1 MSRSLFFISFF
12 FLLWC
17 VGCGGNG
24 NSAPTGNNM
33 ITGAAKNVATL
44 TANGGPAN
52 VVNGLFTSVTVC
64 SPGSTTN
71 CATING
77 ILVDTGSTGL
87 RIQAAALPSGFTL
100 PQVNDAGGNPLA
112 ECFQFADGETWG
124 PVQTADVTVSGETA
138 AKTPLQVIGVA
149 NFPGVPAGCSN
160 LGPTEQTVAAFGANG
175 VLGLN
180 NSPQDCG
187 SACAAVANN
196 PNVYYSCPASGC
208 AVIAQ
213 GISQQVPN
221 PVTLFGTDNNG
232 VIIELPAIGATGA
245 PSATGSLVFGIGTE
259 SNNGLG
265 NATLLGTDTFGDF
278 TAVFNGMTLNPA
290 FLDTGSNGLF
300 FDNTTASNLTACSGN
315 TSFFCP
321 GSTVAFSAT
330 NQGVNGATSKVNFSV
345 ANANNLFA
353 TNNAIFND
361 LGGSNPNTFDF
372 GLPFFFGRNVAF
384 AISGATTPAGVG
396 PFVAY

>member
-1 MSRSLFFISFF
+1 
-12 FLLWC
+12 
-17 VGCGGNG
+17 
-24 NSAPTGNNM
+24 
-33 ITGAAKNVATL
+33 
-44 TANGGPAN
+44 
-52 VVNGLFTSVTVC
+52 
-64 SPGSTTN
+64 
-71 CATING
+71 
-77 ILVDTGSTGL
+77 
-87 RIQAAALPSGFTL
+87 
-100 PQVNDAGGNPLA
+100 
-112 ECFQFADGETWG
+112 
-124 PVQTADVTVSGETA
+124 
-138 AKTPLQVIGVA
+138 
-149 NFPGVPAGCSN
+149 
-160 LGPTEQTVAAFGANG
+160 
-175 VLGLN
+175 
-180 NSPQDCG
+180 
-187 SACAAVANN
+187 
-196 PNVYYSCPASGC
+196 
-208 AVIAQ
+208 
-213 GISQQVPN
+213 
-221 PVTLFGTDNNG
+221 
-232 VIIELPAIGATGA
+232 VIIELPAIGATGS

-265 NATLLGTDTFGDF
+265 NATLLGTDTFGSF
-278 TAVFNGMTLNPA
+278 TAVFNGQTLNPA